1 MIHYET
7 AASDLP
13 LSTTSVTERV
23 FEGLTPRLDD
33 VVLIDGVDGRKFTA
47 GDVIDHVK
55 RLAGGLRAA
64 GHVPQKPVALMAPN
78 SPEYCIIF
86 HAIAWAGGTITT
98 LNPTYTA
105 HEIRH
110 QLRDSG
116 AGLLITVPATLA
128 VAKEALKE
136 LPEVQI
142 CVIGNA
148 DDDDSDDCQ
157 SLAELYG
164 TAQEQ
169 QYPVDLDRH
178 SVALPYSSGTTGL
191 PKGVCLSH
199 RSLSMNIDQT
209 AKGAEFQAGETAAAF
224 LPFFHIYGM
233 TVLMNMHL
241 ACGGVLVTMPR
252 FDLEVFLRICQD
264 HRARRMWI
272 VPPVALALA
281 KHPLVDD
288 YDLSALE
295 QVFSGA
301 APMGNALS
309 DAVASRFDCAMLQ
322 GYGMTELAPV
332 SHITPLSTPRS
343 GASGLAVPNTRCRIV
358 SPETGADLPP
368 GEEGELW
375 IKGPQVM
382 IGYLNNEQATK
393 DTLTSDGWL
402 KTGDMAIIDADGYM
416 FVVDRLKELIKYKGF
431 QVAPAELEATLV
443 AHPKIQD
450 AAVIG
455 QHDEEAGE
463 IPVAFVVCQDPAP
476 SQEEIQAYVG
486 SQLSHYKQLHRV
498 TFVETI
504 PKSPSGKILRRLL
517 RDSHGNETAPRSQ
530 AR

>member
-33 VVLIDGVDGRKFTA
+33 VVLIDGVDGRQFTA

-142 CVIGNA
+142 CVIGSA
-148 DDDDSDDCQ
+148 DDDDSGDCQ

-393 DTLTSDGWL
+393 DTLTADGWL

-476 SQEEIQAYVG
+476 SQEDIQAYVG

-517 RDSHGNETAPRSQ
+517 RDGHGNETAPRSQ

>member
-55 RLAGGLRAA
+55 RLAGGLREA

-142 CVIGNA
+142 CVIGSA
-148 DDDDSDDCQ
+148 DDDDSGDCQ

-443 AHPKIQD
+443 AHPQIQD

-476 SQEEIQAYVG
+476 SQEDIQAYVG

>member
-33 VVLIDGVDGRKFTA
+33 VVLIDGVDGRQFTA

-142 CVIGNA
+142 CVIGSA
-148 DDDDSDDCQ
+148 DDDDSGDCQ

-476 SQEEIQAYVG
+476 SQEDIQAYVG

-517 RDSHGNETAPRSQ
+517 RDGHGNETAPRSQ

>member
-142 CVIGNA
+142 CVIGHA
-148 DDDDSDDCQ
+148 DDYDSDDCQ
-157 SLAELYG
+157 SLSELYG

-393 DTLTSDGWL
+393 DTLTADGWL

-443 AHPKIQD
+443 AHPQIQD

>member
-33 VVLIDGVDGRKFTA
+33 VVLIGGVDGRQFTA

-142 CVIGNA
+142 CVIGSA
-148 DDDDSDDCQ
+148 DDDDSGDCQ

-393 DTLTSDGWL
+393 DTLTADGWL

-517 RDSHGNETAPRSQ
+517 RDGHGNETAPRSQ

>member
-142 CVIGNA
+142 CVIGSA
-148 DDDDSDDCQ
+148 DDDDSGDCQ

-169 QYPVDLDRH
+169 QYPVDLERH

-382 IGYLNNEQATK
+382 IGYLNNEKATK
-393 DTLTSDGWL
+393 DTLTADGWL

-443 AHPKIQD
+443 AHPQIQD

-476 SQEEIQAYVG
+476 SQEDIQAYVG
-486 SQLSHYKQLHRV
+486 LQLSHYKQLHRV

>member
-55 RLAGGLRAA
+55 RLAGGLREA

-142 CVIGNA
+142 CVIGSA
-148 DDDDSDDCQ
+148 DDDDSGDCQ

-517 RDSHGNETAPRSQ
+517 RDGHGNETAPRSQ

>member
-55 RLAGGLRAA
+55 RLAGGLREA

-142 CVIGNA
+142 CVIGSA
-148 DDDDSDDCQ
+148 DDDDSGDCQ

-169 QYPVDLDRH
+169 QYSVDLDRH

-393 DTLTSDGWL
+393 DTLTADGWL

-443 AHPKIQD
+443 AHPQIQD

-517 RDSHGNETAPRSQ
+517 RDGHGNETAPRSQ

>member
-33 VVLIDGVDGRKFTA
+33 VVLIDGVDGRQFTA

-142 CVIGNA
+142 CVIGSA
-148 DDDDSDDCQ
+148 DDDNSGDCQ

-358 SPETGADLPP
+358 CPETGADLPP

-443 AHPKIQD
+443 AHPQIQD

-476 SQEEIQAYVG
+476 SQEDIQAYVG

-498 TFVETI
+498 TFVQTI

>member
-55 RLAGGLRAA
+55 RLAGGLREA

-142 CVIGNA
+142 CVIGSA
-148 DDDDSDDCQ
+148 DDDDSGDCQ

-393 DTLTSDGWL
+393 DTLTADGWL

-443 AHPKIQD
+443 AHPQIQD

-517 RDSHGNETAPRSQ
+517 RDGHGNETAPRSQ

>member
-55 RLAGGLRAA
+55 RLAGGLREA

-443 AHPKIQD
+443 AHPKVQD

-517 RDSHGNETAPRSQ
+517 RDGHGNETAPRSQ

>member
-142 CVIGNA
+142 CVIGSA
-148 DDDDSDDCQ
+148 DDDDSGDCQ

-393 DTLTSDGWL
+393 DTLTADGWL
-402 KTGDMAIIDADGYM
+402 KTGDMAIIDANGYM

-443 AHPKIQD
+443 AHPQIQD

-476 SQEEIQAYVG
+476 SQEDIQAYVG

>member
-55 RLAGGLRAA
+55 RLAGGLREA

-142 CVIGNA
+142 CVIGSA
-148 DDDDSDDCQ
+148 DDDDSGDCQ

-358 SPETGADLPP
+358 SPETGEDLPP

-382 IGYLNNEQATK
+382 IGYLNNETATR

-402 KTGDMAIIDADGYM
+402 KTGDVAIIDADGYM
-416 FVVDRLKELIKYKGF
+416 FIVDRLKELIKYKGF
-431 QVAPAELEATLV
+431 QVAPAELEACLV
-443 AHPKIQD
+443 AHPQIQD

-455 QHDEEAGE
+455 LPDEEAGE
-463 IPVAFVVCQDPAP
+463 VPVAFVVCADPAP
-476 SQEEIQAYVG
+476 SPEEIQSYVG
-486 SQLSHYKQLHRV
+486 TQLSHYKQLHRV
-498 TFVETI
+498 TFVEAI

-517 RDSHGNETAPRSQ
+517 RDSL
-530 AR
+530 

>member
-33 VVLIDGVDGRKFTA
+33 VVLIDGVDGRQFTA

-142 CVIGNA
+142 CVIGSA
-148 DDDDSDDCQ
+148 DDDDSGDCQ

-393 DTLTSDGWL
+393 DTLTADGWL

-476 SQEEIQAYVG
+476 SQEDIQAYVG

>member
-33 VVLIDGVDGRKFTA
+33 VVLIDGVDGRQFTA

-136 LPEVQI
+136 LPEIQI

-393 DTLTSDGWL
+393 DTLTADGWL

-443 AHPKIQD
+443 AHPQIQD

-463 IPVAFVVCQDPAP
+463 IPVAFFVCPDPAP
-476 SQEEIQAYVG
+476 SQEDIQAYVG

>member
-33 VVLIDGVDGRKFTA
+33 VVLIDGVDGRQFTA

-55 RLAGGLRAA
+55 RLAGGLREA

-142 CVIGNA
+142 CVIGSA
-148 DDDDSDDCQ
+148 DDDDSGDCQ

-443 AHPKIQD
+443 AHPKVQD

-476 SQEEIQAYVG
+476 SQEDIQAYVG
-486 SQLSHYKQLHRV
+486 LQLSHYKQLHRV

-517 RDSHGNETAPRSQ
+517 RDGHGNETAPRSQ

>member
-1 MIHYET
+1 MTHYET

-13 LSTTSVTERV
+13 LSTLSVTERV
-23 FEGLTPRLDD
+23 FEGLTSRPED
-33 VVLIDGVDGRKFTA
+33 VVIIDGMDGRRFTA

-55 RLAGGLRAA
+55 RLAGGLHAA

-86 HAIAWAGGTITT
+86 HAVAWAGGTITT

-116 AGLLITVPATLA
+116 AGLLITVPETLA

-136 LPEVQI
+136 LPEVQL
-142 CVIGNA
+142 CVIGGA
-148 DDDDSDDCQ
+148 DSCQ
-157 SLAELYG
+157 SLSELYG
-164 TAQEQ
+164 TAQEHQ
-169 QYPVDLDRH
+169 CPVDLDGH

-199 RSLSMNIDQT
+199 RNLSMNIDQT
-209 AKGAEFQAGETAAAF
+209 AQGAEFRAGETAAAF

-233 TVLMNMHL
+233 TVMMNMHL

-252 FDLEVFLRICQD
+252 FDLELFLRICQD

-281 KHPLVDD
+281 KHPLVDA

-301 APMGNALS
+301 APMGGALS
-309 DAVASRFDCAMLQ
+309 DAVASRLNCAMLQ
-322 GYGMTELAPV
+322 GFGMTELAPV
-332 SHITPLSTPRS
+332 SHITPESNPRT
-343 GASGLAVPNTRCRIV
+343 GASGLAIPNTRCRII

-382 IGYLNNEQATK
+382 IGYLNNEKATRE
-393 DTLTSDGWL
+393 TLTSDGWL
-402 KTGDMAIIDADGYM
+402 KTGDVAVIDADGYM
-416 FVVDRLKELIKYKGF
+416 FIVDRLKELIKYKGF

-443 AHPKIQD
+443 AHPQIQD

-455 QHDEEAGE
+455 QPDEEAGE

-476 SQEEIQAYVG
+476 GQEEIKSYIG
-486 SQLSHYKQLHRV
+486 SHLSHYKQLHGV
-498 TFVETI
+498 TFVDAI

-517 RDSHGNETAPRSQ
+517 RDSL
-530 AR
+530 

>member
-1 MIHYET
+1 MHY
-7 AASDLP
+7 
-13 LSTTSVTERV
+13 
-23 FEGLTPRLDD
+23 F
-33 VVLIDGVDGRKFTA
+33 
-47 GDVIDHVK
+47 
-55 RLAGGLRAA
+55 
-64 GHVPQKPVALMAPN
+64 
-78 SPEYCIIF
+78 
-86 HAIAWAGGTITT
+86 AGGTITT

-142 CVIGNA
+142 CVIGSA
-148 DDDDSDDCQ
+148 DDDDSGDCQ

-393 DTLTSDGWL
+393 DTLTADGWL

-443 AHPKIQD
+443 AHPQIQD

-476 SQEEIQAYVG
+476 SQEDIQAYVG

>member
-55 RLAGGLRAA
+55 RLAGGLREA

-443 AHPKIQD
+443 AHPQIQD

-455 QHDEEAGE
+455 QHDDEAGE

-517 RDSHGNETAPRSQ
+517 RDGHGNETAPRSQ

>member
-1 MIHYET
+1 MTQYET

-13 LSTTSVTERV
+13 LSSLSVTERV
-23 FEGLTPRLDD
+23 FQGLTPRLDD
-33 VVLIDGVDGRKFTA
+33 VVIIDGTDGRQFTA
-47 GDVIDHVK
+47 GEVIDHVK

-78 SPEYCIIF
+78 SPEYCFIF
-86 HAIAWAGGTITT
+86 HAVAWAGGTITT

-105 HEIRH
+105 QEIRH
-110 QLRDSG
+110 QLRDSD

-128 VAKEALKE
+128 VAKEALEE
-136 LPEVQI
+136 LPEVQL
-142 CVIGNA
+142 CVIGSA
-148 DDDDSDDCQ
+148 EGCQ
-157 SLAELYG
+157 SLSELYG

-169 QYPVDLDRH
+169 QCPVDLDRH

-199 RSLSMNIDQT
+199 RNLSMNIDQT
-209 AKGAEFQAGETAAAF
+209 AQGAEFRAGETAAAF

-233 TVLMNMHL
+233 TVMMNMHL

-252 FDLEVFLRICQD
+252 FDLELFLRICQD

-281 KHPLVDD
+281 KHPLVDA

-301 APMGNALS
+301 APMGSALS
-309 DAVASRFDCAMLQ
+309 DAVASRLNCAMLQ

-343 GASGLAVPNTRCRIV
+343 GASGLALPNTRCRIV
-358 SPETGADLPP
+358 SPETGEDLPP

-382 IGYLNNEQATK
+382 IGYLNNETATR

-402 KTGDMAIIDADGYM
+402 KTGDVAIIDADGYM
-416 FVVDRLKELIKYKGF
+416 FIVDRLKELIKYKGF
-431 QVAPAELEATLV
+431 QVAPAELEACLV
-443 AHPKIQD
+443 AHPQIQD

-455 QHDEEAGE
+455 LPDEEAGE
-463 IPVAFVVCQDPAP
+463 VPVAFVVCADPAP
-476 SQEEIQAYVG
+476 SPEEIQSYVG
-486 SQLSHYKQLHRV
+486 TQLSHYKQLHRV
-498 TFVETI
+498 TFVEAI

-517 RDSHGNETAPRSQ
+517 RDSL
-530 AR
+530 

>member
-142 CVIGNA
+142 CVIGSA
-148 DDDDSDDCQ
+148 DDDNSGDCQ

-393 DTLTSDGWL
+393 DTLTADGWL

-443 AHPKIQD
+443 AHPQIQD

-476 SQEEIQAYVG
+476 SQEDIQAYVG

>member
-33 VVLIDGVDGRKFTA
+33 VVLIDGVDGRQFTA

-55 RLAGGLRAA
+55 RLAGGLREA

-142 CVIGNA
+142 CVIGSA
-148 DDDDSDDCQ
+148 DDDDSGDCQ

-443 AHPKIQD
+443 AHPQIQD

-517 RDSHGNETAPRSQ
+517 RDGHGNETAPRSQ